1 MSFPARMLA
10 LAMLATAPALTFA
23 TQPVLAQGATD
34 AAQSYSTEE
43 RAFLD
48 GYIRRTAAPSQ
59 TVPGDITV
67 GSQLSGNLTYHAIE
81 GHPRFRG
88 HRYIHVN
95 NNHVIVDT
103 NNRVIAIHR
112 HH

>member
-1 MSFPARMLA
+1 MSVLARILA
-10 LAMLATAPALTFA
+10 LSLVAAIPAIT
-23 TQPVLAQGATD
+23 TQPVRAQGASD
-34 AAQSYSTEE
+34 AAQSYSADE

-48 GYIRRTAAPSQ
+48 GYISRTAMPSA
-59 TVPGDITV
+59 TIAGDVTV
-67 GSQLSGNLTYHAIE
+67 GTQLAGNLSYHAID

-88 HRYIHVN
+88 HRYTHVN
-95 NNHVIVDT
+95 NNHVIVDG

>member
-1 MSFPARMLA
+1 MSLPARLLA
-10 LAMLATAPALTFA
+10 LTLLAAAPAMA
-23 TQPVLAQGATD
+23 AQPVLAQGASD

-59 TVPGDITV
+59 TIPGEITV
-67 GSQLSGNLTYHAIE
+67 GSQLAGNLTYHAIE

-88 HRYIHVN
+88 QRYIHVN
-95 NNHVIVDT
+95 NNHVIVDG

>member
-1 MSFPARMLA
+1 MSILARLF
-10 LAMLATAPALTFA
+10 ALTLVA
-23 TQPVLAQGATD
+23 AIPAVAAQPVLAQGASD
-34 AAQSYSTEE
+34 AAQSYSADE

-48 GYIRRTAAPSQ
+48 SYINRTAMPSS
-59 TVPGDITV
+59 TVAGEVAV
-67 GSQLSGNLTYHAIE
+67 GTQLSGNLSYHAIE

-88 HRYIHVN
+88 HRYTHVN
-95 NNHVIVDT
+95 NNHVIVDG

>member
-1 MSFPARMLA
+1 MSIPAKLLA
-10 LAMLATAPALTFA
+10 LTLFAVAPAMA
-23 TQPVLAQGATD
+23 VQPVLAQGASD

-48 GYIRRTAAPSQ
+48 GYIRRTGAPSQ
-59 TVPGDITV
+59 AVPGEIAV
-67 GSQLSGNLTYHAIE
+67 GSQLAGNLTYHAIE

-95 NNHVIVDT
+95 NNHVIVDG